1 MHRTAPR
8 LARIFVSAAV
18 PVVLVA
24 GCSSGSDKDSK
35 DSADASKSATPSP
48 TPTVAA
54 AKYDKLPEICP
65 TLSGKTIDQ
74 LVPKAE
80 NKKGKELPSADAN
93 QSASCLWTGLN
104 GFKYRQLTVSLK
116 LFRSDLSLGTGDK
129 RAEAYAADQAQKA
142 TTADGAKNAK
152 TAQVSGIG
160 DAATTVSTE
169 SKKDG
174 DEFRNQTVVARTANV
189 VVTLEYNG
197 AGYEDEK
204 TPDPKKLLKDAE
216 TAAKEVVAAVAKNG
230 GGADKDG
237 GKATGKDSGGTG
249 KDSGK
254 DAEKNGGKDG
264 GKGAGSAGAA

>member
-35 DSADASKSATPSP
+35 DSASPSKSATPSP

-54 AKYDKLPEICP
+54 AKYSKLPAVCP
-65 TLSGKTIDQ
+65 TLAAKTIDE

-80 NKKGKELPSADAN
+80 SKKGKELPSADAN

-116 LFRSDLSLGTGDK
+116 LFRSEVSLGSGDK
-129 RAEAYAADQAQKA
+129 RAQAYAAAQAQKA
-142 TTADGAKNAK
+142 STADGAKNAK
-152 TAQVSGIG
+152 TGQVSGIG

-174 DEFRNQTVVARTANV
+174 DEFRNQTIVVRTANV
-189 VVTLEYNG
+189 VLTLEYNG

-204 TPDPKKLLKDAE
+204 TPDPKALLKDAE
-216 TAAKEVVAAVAKNG
+216 TGAKEVVAAVEKGAEKSGAGSGASSGG
-230 GGADKDG
+230 GGA
-237 GKATGKDSGGTG
+237 A
-249 KDSGK
+249 
-254 DAEKNGGKDG
+254 
-264 GKGAGSAGAA
+264 

>member
-54 AKYDKLPEICP
+54 AKYGKLPEVCP

-216 TAAKEVVAAVAKNG
+216 TAAKEVVAAVAKD
-230 GGADKDG
+230 AEKDG
-237 GKATGKDSGGTG
+237 GKGTETGA
-249 KDSGK
+249 GK
-254 DAEKNGGKDG
+254 DAGKGAGKDTEKDSGKDG